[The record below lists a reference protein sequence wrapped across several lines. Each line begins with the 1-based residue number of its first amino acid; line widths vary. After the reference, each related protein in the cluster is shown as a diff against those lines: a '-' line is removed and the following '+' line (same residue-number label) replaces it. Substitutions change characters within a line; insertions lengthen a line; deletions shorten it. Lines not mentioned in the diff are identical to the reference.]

1 VSASVDRVRPWSGEL
16 PRGWGA
22 TPLGYLVRTVG
33 GSTPSKDEPAFWNG
47 DIPWVTPKD
56 MKRDVLSDSQDHVSV
71 LATLSLRVLQPPV
84 VLTVVR
90 GMILAHTVPVATTA
104 APVTINQD
112 MKALLPG
119 ASLSTGYLAWTLRAF
134 QDGLLALV
142 ETAGHGTC
150 KLSTELWR
158 KFLIPVPPVA
168 AQRAIASFLDRKTA
182 AIDALIEK
190 KERLI
195 ALLEEKRQALITQA
209 VTKGLDPSV
218 TMKDSGIEWLGE
230 IPAHWSTP
238 PLYATHTVQLGKM
251 LNSEAI
257 SGDEHYPYLR
267 NQDVQWGSFRLQDL
281 PTMSFGVAE
290 RSKFALLD
298 GDLLVCEG
306 GDVGRSAIWR
316 HGSGSFFYQKA
327 LHRVRRRAG
336 EQEPEFLYYCMW
348 TAARRGA
355 FLEGGNKSTIVHLT
369 AEKLRG
375 HRFPTM
381 PTREQREIAGFAAEV
396 DARTDIGVTTNRR
409 AIELL
414 REYRQALI
422 TAAVTGQLDIS
433 TSSSAET

>member
-218 TMKDSGIEWLGE
+218 PMKESGIEWLGE
-230 IPAHWSTP
+230 IPAHWTMSALRWIRFPGTSITYGIVQAGPHVPDGVPYIRVSDMSGEELPLEGYQCTSHEIDAAYARSRVRAGDLVVADQSFGRQGPASSHCARDREPDARDGQSLGRPSPQPRLRDVVPAGRIVPGRTLAASQGRNLQGGDFGDTSQTSTP
-238 PLYATHTVQLGKM
+238 AAASTRTGAHRDAHSRGHKTSRRHHRHLQTTGCSPPRVPPSPDHRRR
-251 LNSEAI
+251 
-257 SGDEHYPYLR
+257 H
-267 NQDVQWGSFRLQDL
+267 GS
-281 PTMSFGVAE
+281 AE
-290 RSKFALLD
+290 RSY
-298 GDLLVCEG
+298 
-306 GDVGRSAIWR
+306 S
-316 HGSGSFFYQKA
+316 
-327 LHRVRRRAG
+327 
-336 EQEPEFLYYCMW
+336 
-348 TAARRGA
+348 ARR
-355 FLEGGNKSTIVHLT
+355 
-369 AEKLRG
+369 
-375 HRFPTM
+375 
-381 PTREQREIAGFAAEV
+381 
-396 DARTDIGVTTNRR
+396 
-409 AIELL
+409 
-414 REYRQALI
+414 
-422 TAAVTGQLDIS
+422 
-433 TSSSAET
+433 